1 MIWDVDLQRVLLH
14 EGSRFE
20 LAVRFASDAPR
31 LVLYGP
37 SGAGKTQTLKMI
49 AGIARPD
56 RGRVAVAGR
65 TLFDSTAGM
74 CACRRSSG
82 AWPACFRTTRCSRT

>member
-1 MIWDVDLQRVLLH
+1 LIWDVDIERVLLH

-20 LAVRFASDAPR
+20 LGVRFASDAPR

-56 RGRVAVAGR
+56 SGHIGVAGR
-65 TLFDSTAGM
+65 TLFDSAAWL
-74 CACRRSSG
+74 ACS
-82 AWPACFRTTRCSRT
+82 RTTRCSRT